1 MIKFLIELFFK
12 KEIEE
17 RKKIR
22 IHNAKQ
28 LQCLLDIEHRIRDD
42 YNQVNNTVFTTA
54 KALDHAYAEGFDD
67 YNRHSA
73 IAWSDFK

>member
-17 RKKIR
+17 RKRIR
-22 IHNAKQ
+22 KHNAKQ

-42 YNQVNNTVFTTA
+42 YNRVNNTVFTTA

-67 YNRHSA
+67 YNRNTSMA
-73 IAWSDFK
+73 LTDFK